1 MQLFYTELYHL
12 LYTQYISSLC
22 SQRLVVDNM
31 ECYSTTLHK
40 TLVQFCTW
48 KRVQNTSLKNLNGN
62 IFSSFLKST
71 SLTHTPHTVHKL
83 TFKSPTEDMVAGMME
98 NSLSPHQHHSL
109 QGCDSSRSLCS
120 HGCFLWITDP
130 DSYFSSKKTNSS
142 CQELLQEE
150 TSFFWRLRSQH
161 SLGYR
166 LPSRGCSWSR
176 FSILNFGCWWLH
188 EILKGN

>member
-83 TFKSPTEDMVAGMME
+83 TFKSPTEDMVAGMTE
-98 NSLSPHQHHSL
+98 NSLSPPSASL
-109 QGCDSSRSLCS
+109 ITRLR
-120 HGCFLWITDP
+120 FLQEPLFTRMLSMNYWP
-130 DSYFSSKKTNSS
+130 R
-142 CQELLQEE
+142 ELLQFKEDKQQLPGI
-150 TSFFWRLRSQH
+150 TSGRNVLLLTPQEPTFLRISSSFTRLQLVKILH
-161 SLGYR
+161 SELWM
-166 LPSRGCSWSR
+166 LVAAWNP
-176 FSILNFGCWWLH
+176 
-188 EILKGN
+188 